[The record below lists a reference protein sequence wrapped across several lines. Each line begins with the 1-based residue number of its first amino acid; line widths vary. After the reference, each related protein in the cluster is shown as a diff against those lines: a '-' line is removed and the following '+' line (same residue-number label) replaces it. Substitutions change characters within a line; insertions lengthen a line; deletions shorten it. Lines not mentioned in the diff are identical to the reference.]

1 MKTAKITP
9 FFRLLFSALPACN
22 IHLWIWKYLKI
33 IFKLIT
39 SVHSGLWN
47 TSSFCGKLLT
57 WTAHYTFP
65 FQKEDTLRLLKIY
78 IMFCLPAGANTYF
91 FRLQLMDYIGDWRKF
106 HTELVYF
113 FITFLMTKKKLL
125 RALLTCTFIRLLMNS
140 FDLHSYSS
148 KSRSRYTFRLL
159 CCWCD

>member
-22 IHLWIWKYLKI
+22 IHFWIWKYLKI

-91 FRLQLMDYIGDWRKF
+91 FRLQLTDYIGDWRKF
-106 HTELVYF
+106 RTELVCF
-113 FITFLMTKKKLL
+113 FITFLMTKKK
-125 RALLTCTFIRLLMNS
+125 AFKS
-140 FDLHSYSS
+140 PFDLYFHPLINE
-148 KSRSRYTFRLL
+148 FF
-159 CCWCD
+159 WFA